1 LHRAYSSVVLV
12 LGLLAAACASSGGG
26 PHAALGWSLGGE
38 AHVFISDDRYA
49 RDSYHDLTGSRRL
62 TDSLRR
68 RPLLAVDARRGRTAT
83 VLSAS
88 GAASARLTLA
98 RFHAPE
104 TCGSPEIVT
113 ELVFAFPPV
122 GAAGRST
129 PPSHVAVVAL
139 LSAAPFAGGVGI
151 SSPALSRTNA
161 LDLVSRVA
169 QRAESRATLIRPAAL
184 DPDRAADAG
193 EVVPLR
199 VRSAPRYA
207 VGFRT
212 RFVAAGG
219 DTALV
224 TGVAVTDPQLRA
236 FHWVITPL
244 RSKLTAG
251 MIRASGPSRYS
262 LRGAIAGPGGGA
274 LLLLDEIADV
284 SPRQSRATAVDAATR
299 QVVTA
304 QPLALRCP

>member
-1 LHRAYSSVVLV
+1 MHRAYSSVVLV
-12 LGLLAAACASSGGG
+12 LGLLACASSAQQ
-26 PHAALGWSLGGE
+26 AALGWSLGGE
-38 AHVFISDDRYA
+38 AHVFVSNDRFA
-49 RDSYHDLTGSRRL
+49 RDLYKDLTGSGRL
-62 TDSLRR
+62 TDSLGR

-88 GAASARLTLA
+88 GAAPARLTLA

-113 ELVFAFPPV
+113 ELVFAFPPG
-122 GAAGRST
+122 GAAGRSS
-129 PPSHVAVVAL
+129 PPSHVTVVAL
-139 LSAAPFAGGVGI
+139 LRTAAFAGDAGT
-151 SSPALSRTNA
+151 SSPAMSRTNA

-169 QRAESRATLIRPAAL
+169 RRAESRATLIRPAAL

-199 VRSAPRYA
+199 APSAPRYA

-236 FHWVITPL
+236 FHWVIRPL
-244 RSKLTAG
+244 RSKLTGG
-251 MIRASGPSRYS
+251 MIHAPGPSRYS
-262 LRGAIAGPGGGA
+262 LRGAMTGEGGGT
-274 LLLLDEIADV
+274 LLLLDEITDV
-284 SPRQSRATAVDAATR
+284 SPRESRAMAVEAATR

>member
-1 LHRAYSSVVLV
+1 M
-12 LGLLAAACASSGGG
+12 
-26 PHAALGWSLGGE
+26 
-38 AHVFISDDRYA
+38 
-49 RDSYHDLTGSRRL
+49 
-62 TDSLRR
+62 
-68 RPLLAVDARRGRTAT
+68 LAVDARRGRTAT

-88 GAASARLTLA
+88 GAAPARLTLA

-104 TCGSPEIVT
+104 TCGAPEIVT
-113 ELVFAFPPV
+113 ELVFAFPPG
-122 GAAGRST
+122 GAAGRSS
-129 PPSHVAVVAL
+129 PPSHVTVVAL
-139 LSAAPFAGGVGI
+139 LSTAAFAGGAGT
-151 SSPALSRTNA
+151 SSPAMSRTNA

-169 QRAESRATLIRPAAL
+169 QRAERRATLIRPAAL

-199 VRSAPRYA
+199 APSAPRYA

-236 FHWVITPL
+236 FHWVIRPL
-244 RSKLTAG
+244 RSRLTGG
-251 MIRASGPSRYS
+251 MIHAPGPRRYS
-262 LRGAIAGPGGGA
+262 LRGAITGEGGGT

-284 SPRQSRATAVDAATR
+284 SPRESRAMAVDAATR
-299 QVVTA
+299 HVVTA

>member
-12 LGLLAAACASSGGG
+12 LGLLAGACVSGG

-38 AHVFISDDRYA
+38 AHVFVSDDRYA
-49 RDSYHDLTGSRRL
+49 RDLYKDLTGSGRL
-62 TDSLRR
+62 TDSLGR

-88 GAASARLTLA
+88 GAAPARLTLA

-139 LSAAPFAGGVGI
+139 LSASPFAGGAGT
-151 SSPALSRTNA
+151 SSPAMSRTNG

-169 QRAESRATLIRPAAL
+169 QRAESRAMLIRPAAL

-193 EVVPLR
+193 EVIPLR
-199 VRSAPRYA
+199 AQSTPRYA

-212 RFVAAGG
+212 RFIAAGG

-224 TGVAVTDPQLRA
+224 SGVAVTDAQLRA
-236 FHWVITPL
+236 FHWVISPL
-244 RSKLTAG
+244 RSKLTGG
-251 MIRASGPSRYS
+251 MIHVSGPSRYS
-262 LRGAIAGPGGGA
+262 LRGAITGEGGST

-284 SPRQSRATAVDAATR
+284 SPRESRATAVDAATR
-299 QVVTA
+299 RVVAA

>member
-12 LGLLAAACASSGGG
+12 LGLLAGACASGG

-38 AHVFISDDRYA
+38 AHVFVSDDRYA
-49 RDSYHDLTGSRRL
+49 RDLYKDLTGSGRL
-62 TDSLRR
+62 TDSLGR
-68 RPLLAVDARRGRTAT
+68 RPLLAVDARRGGIAT
-83 VLSAS
+83 VLSAI
-88 GAASARLTLA
+88 GAAPARLTLA

-122 GAAGRST
+122 GAAGRNT

-139 LSAAPFAGGVGI
+139 LSAAPFAAGAGT
-151 SSPALSRTNA
+151 SSPAMSRANA

-199 VRSAPRYA
+199 ARSAPRYA

-236 FHWVITPL
+236 FHWVIRPL
-244 RSKLTAG
+244 RSKLTGG
-251 MIRASGPSRYS
+251 MIHASGPSRYS
-262 LRGAIAGPGGGA
+262 LRGAITGPGGGT

-284 SPRQSRATAVDAATR
+284 SPRESRATAVDAATR
-299 QVVTA
+299 RVVTA

>member
-1 LHRAYSSVVLV
+1 M
-12 LGLLAAACASSGGG
+12 
-26 PHAALGWSLGGE
+26 
-38 AHVFISDDRYA
+38 
-49 RDSYHDLTGSRRL
+49 
-62 TDSLRR
+62 
-68 RPLLAVDARRGRTAT
+68 LAVDARRGRTAT

-88 GAASARLTLA
+88 GAAPARLTLA

-113 ELVFAFPPV
+113 ELVFAFPPG
-122 GAAGRST
+122 GAAGRSS
-129 PPSHVAVVAL
+129 PPSHVTVVAL
-139 LSAAPFAGGVGI
+139 LRTAAFAGDAD
-151 SSPALSRTNA
+151 PAGGARS
-161 LDLVSRVA
+161 
-169 QRAESRATLIRPAAL
+169 
-184 DPDRAADAG
+184 DRAADAG

-199 VRSAPRYA
+199 APSAPRYA

-236 FHWVITPL
+236 FHWVIRPL
-244 RSKLTAG
+244 RSKLTGG
-251 MIRASGPSRYS
+251 MIHAPGPSRYS
-262 LRGAIAGPGGGA
+262 LRGAMTGEGGGT
-274 LLLLDEIADV
+274 LLLLDEITDV
-284 SPRQSRATAVDAATR
+284 SPRESRAMAVEAATR